1 MENVLVGYNFQFSYL
16 QVYNECVNDLL
27 VESKFDEEGNPTKL
41 KSLNVLEDVE
51 GRVQMPELKKVKVNS
66 FQEIYSLV

>member
-1 MENVLVGYNFQFSYL
+1 MGYNFQFSYL